1 MKRLTSFKHKAQA
14 DIVNITFWEDLDEN
28 IAEEKLYEYFESC
41 LFHANPDKYLMG
53 AEEKENRLIFKKVDT
68 DGVRDI
74 MMEDNGPW
82 FSYYNDN
89 ADIVQAEIEDIPD
102 EVIDKLINKYCKEY
116 ESEILIDLGEARY
129 NA

>member
-1 MKRLTSFKHKAQA
+1 
-14 DIVNITFWEDLDEN
+14 
-28 IAEEKLYEYFESC
+28 
-41 LFHANPDKYLMG
+41 MG
-53 AEEKENRLIFKKVDT
+53 AEEKENRLIFKKVNT

-82 FSYYNDN
+82 FSYYNDD
-89 ADIVQAEIEDIPD
+89 ADIVQTEIEDIPD

-116 ESEILIDLGEARY
+116 EDEILIDLGEARY